1 MFGTTLGANMRLM
14 YHQKEVVASVRT
26 LGVILRLHTEARRHA
41 NKAGGAEVG
50 VVGAAGVDN
59 AEVRGTQQVR
69 RTCPIVPIEL
79 LMTILLVLASACVIG
94 VQRNLRTFR
103 IVRTSRI
110 SAILSCTP

>member
-1 MFGTTLGANMRLM
+1 MFGTTLGANVRLM
-14 YHQKEVVASVRT
+14 YHQKEVVASVRA

-41 NKAGGAEVG
+41 TSVAGAVVG
-50 VVGAAGVDN
+50 VAAEAGDI

>member
-1 MFGTTLGANMRLM
+1 MRLM

-41 NKAGGAEVG
+41 NKGVG
-50 VVGAAGVDN
+50 VVVVVVAGVADR

-79 LMTILLVLASACVIG
+79 LMTILLVLASACVVG

>member
-41 NKAGGAEVG
+41 KIVAGAVAA
-50 VVGAAGVDN
+50 VGAAVGDT

-79 LMTILLVLASACVIG
+79 FMTILLVLASACVIG

-103 IVRTSRI
+103 IIRTSRI

>member
-14 YHQKEVVASVRT
+14 YHQKEVVASVRA

-41 NKAGGAEVG
+41 IKVVGGVV
-50 VVGAAGVDN
+50 VVGAVVADI

-79 LMTILLVLASACVIG
+79 LMTILLVLASACVVG

>member
-1 MFGTTLGANMRLM
+1 MRLM

-41 NKAGGAEVG
+41 KTVAGVDVG
-50 VVGAAGVDN
+50 VVAGVGDN
-59 AEVRGTQQVR
+59 AEGRGTQQVR

>member
-41 NKAGGAEVG
+41 TIVGGVVVG
-50 VVGAAGVDN
+50 VVAGAEDR
-59 AEVRGTQQVR
+59 AEARGTQQVR